1 MAKNRLL
8 QRLIACSCLFLP
20 MLVYAQADTVTVFGM
35 PATDPS
41 LLYLGQIF
49 GTVGSSVHGTSGQ
62 LIGSLFKYFNLG
74 ILSVAGFF
82 MIWTVIKMVM
92 ESSAEGSFMGKE
104 GRAAFTVGRT
114 IAGIGLLVPSG
125 TTGYS
130 IIQVVVM
137 WSVVQ
142 GCGFANTMW
151 NKALDYFAS
160 GGQVFVNPTMDLAN
174 VVTLTGTVMEC
185 QVCMY
190 YKEKMFNTQKA
201 SAQARVKAGT
211 ASALDK
217 QLAGQFIP
225 SFRPYFNTVTNTV
238 NFPSAIGNSL
248 SDSGCGSINWSQP
261 NSNNN
266 AIVATALADV
276 ISTNDNAARR
286 VVSPN
291 SGDAKGTQLQDT
303 VSAALVAAASD
314 WTNLLIPLRAQAQ
327 DPTQLRNFMVD
338 ARKAG
343 WIFAGSF
350 YYNLAKIQHNIGNAS
365 TIIVKLNT
373 APQCLS
379 SVGGAYFTF
388 PNVGVPNACTNNLPG
403 LSNAYSNTGTYV
415 ANAQQLALG
424 VSSVATSTAN
434 MSLDVGALLGLA
446 VLLPMILPLAIGLP
460 SVFDN
465 MSTQGDPILKLE
477 AMGNTLMGVVLACW
491 IMGAV
496 IMFILSAVMSLMA
509 SELSFGFAARDALS
523 VIMPLLMG
531 FLAILFIQGSIIAV
545 YIPLVP
551 FIVFTFTVLGWFITV
566 IEAMAAAPLVALGVA
581 HPEGHN
587 VMGKSEQA
595 LMLLISVFLRP
606 ALMLIGLLSAMLL
619 STIMLQVVNFGFV
632 NAVGGSIGFL
642 TFIAAF
648 TIYVSLVMQ
657 VVVQSYALIHLVP
670 DRVMKWVGTGVE
682 APEGSAAALG
692 AAEAAHEGT
701 AKIGSQA
708 GGGDDKQGGQGGM
721 MGASKSSGSQTGKN
735 VSKGGGGAGG
745 KGK

>member
-1 MAKNRLL
+1 MANKRLL
-8 QRLIACSCLFLP
+8 QRLIASSFLFLP
-20 MLVYAQADTVTVFGM
+20 MLVLAQADTTTVFGIS
-35 PATDPS
+35 ATDPS

-49 GTVGSSVHGTSGQ
+49 GTVGGSVHGTSGQ
-62 LIGSLFKYFNLG
+62 LIGTLFKYFNLG

-82 MIWTVIKMVM
+82 MVWTVVKMVM

-104 GRAAFTVGRT
+104 GKGAFTVGRT

-137 WSVVQ
+137 WAVVQ
-142 GCGFANTMW
+142 GCGFANVMW

-160 GGQVFVNPTMDLAN
+160 GGQVFVNPTMDLAT
-174 VVTLTGTVMEC
+174 VVTLSGTIMEC

-190 YKEKMFNTQKA
+190 YQEKMFNTQKA
-201 SAQARVKAGT
+201 SAQQRVQAGT
-211 ASALDK
+211 ASPLDK
-217 QLAGQFIP
+217 QLANQFIP
-225 SFRPYFNTVTNTV
+225 SFRPYFNPANNTV
-238 NFPSAIGNSL
+238 NFPSAIGNAP
-248 SDSGCGSINWSQP
+248 SDNGCGSINWSQP

-266 AIVATALADV
+266 AIVANALTDV
-276 ISTNDNAARR
+276 IETNASAARR

-291 SGDAKGTQLQDT
+291 SSDTKGTNLQDN
-303 VSAALVAAASD
+303 VSAALLASASD

-327 DPTQLRNFMVD
+327 DPSQLKNFMAD
-338 ARKAG
+338 ARKTG

-350 YYNLAKIQHNIGNAS
+350 YYNLAKIQRNISNAS
-365 TIIVKLNT
+365 SITVKL
-373 APQCLS
+373 ASPPQCLT

-388 PNVGVPNACTNNLPG
+388 PNVGVPNGCTNNFPG

-415 ANAQQLALG
+415 ANAQQLALA
-424 VSSVATSTAN
+424 VSSASSTTAN
-434 MSLDVGALLGLA
+434 MSLDAGALLGLA

-465 MSTQGDPILKLE
+465 MATQGDPILKLE

-496 IMFILSAVMSLMA
+496 IMFIMSAIMSLMA
-509 SELSFGFAARDALS
+509 SELSFGFAGRDALS
-523 VIMPLLMG
+523 VVMPLLMG
-531 FLAILFIQGSIIAV
+531 FLAVLFVQGSIIAV

-581 HPEGHN
+581 HPEGHDW
-587 VMGKSEQA
+587 MGKSEQA

-606 ALMLIGLLSAMLL
+606 ALMLLGLFAAMLL

-632 NAVGGSIGFL
+632 NALGGTIGFL

-670 DRVMKWVGTGVE
+670 DRVMKWVGVGVE
-682 APEGSAAALG
+682 APEGATTALG
-692 AAEAAHEGT
+692 AAEAAHEGS
-701 AKIGSQA
+701 AQVGSQGGKGMMDA
-708 GGGDDKQGGQGGM
+708 GG
-721 MGASKSSGSQTGKN
+721 SSGKQTGENAAAK
-735 VSKGGGGAGG
+735 KGGGKAGG
-745 KGK
+745 KGG